1 MLQVRGLHYR
11 YPAAAAPALV
21 DFSLEARRG
30 EILGLLGP
38 NGAGKSTL
46 VAHLAGLLQADGGQ
60 IEVDGE
66 ALAALRRRTPGC
78 IAIAPQDFAFY
89 PMLSV
94 AENLRCFAAA
104 SRLSGA
110 AARQAIA
117 RTLAATRLEDFAG
130 TRAEHLSGGLKRRLN
145 LAIALLPTPALLV
158 LDEPTVGVDPQSR
171 AFLLDTVRALAAS
184 GMGVIYAS
192 HYMEEIEAIADRVVI
207 VDHGRVLCQGSL
219 AELLAQARGHVEL
232 QLEAPLEADA
242 LAALAGEID
251 GRLEVAGV
259 HLKLELA
266 ADASPV
272 AALARI
278 EARGGRIRD
287 ARFGRHS
294 LERLF
299 MRLTD
304 TRLRDH

>member
-11 YPAAAAPALV
+11 YPAATTQALV

-46 VAHLAGLLQADGGQ
+46 VAHLAGLLQPAAGQ

-66 ALAALRRRTPGC
+66 ALAELRRRAPGS

-104 SRLSGA
+104 SRLSGTE
-110 AARQAIA
+110 ARQAIA
-117 RTLAATRLEDFAG
+117 RTLAATRMEDFAG

-145 LAIALLPTPALLV
+145 LAIALLPTPELLV

-184 GMGVIYAS
+184 GMAVIYAS

-207 VDHGRVLCQGSL
+207 VDHGRVLRQGSL
-219 AELLAQARGHVEL
+219 TELLAQAQRQVEL
-232 QLEAPLEADA
+232 QLEAPLDAEA

-251 GRLEVAGV
+251 GRLEAAGV
-259 HLKLELA
+259 YLKLELA
-266 ADASPV
+266 AEASPV
-272 AALARI
+272 AAMASI
-278 EARGGRIRD
+278 EARGGCIRD

-294 LERLF
+294 LEHLF
-299 MRLTD
+299 MSLTD
-304 TRLRDH
+304 TRLRDE

>member
-11 YPAAAAPALV
+11 YPAATTQALV

-46 VAHLAGLLQADGGQ
+46 VAHLAGLLQPAAGQ

-66 ALAALRRRTPGC
+66 ALAELRRRAPGS

-104 SRLSGA
+104 SRLSGTE
-110 AARQAIA
+110 ARQAIA
-117 RTLAATRLEDFAG
+117 RTLAATRMEDFAG

-145 LAIALLPTPALLV
+145 LAIALLPTPELLV

-184 GMGVIYAS
+184 GMAVIYAS

-207 VDHGRVLCQGSL
+207 VDHGRVLRQGSL
-219 AELLAQARGHVEL
+219 TELLAQARGQVEL
-232 QLEAPLEADA
+232 QLEAPLDAEA

-251 GRLEVAGV
+251 GRLEAAGV
-259 HLKLELA
+259 YLKLELA
-266 ADASPV
+266 AEASPV
-272 AALARI
+272 AAMASI
-278 EARGGRIRD
+278 EARGGCIRD

-294 LERLF
+294 LEHLF
-299 MRLTD
+299 MSLTD
-304 TRLRDH
+304 TRLRDE

>member
-11 YPAAAAPALV
+11 YPAATTPALV

-46 VAHLAGLLQADGGQ
+46 VAHLAGLLQPAAGQ
-60 IEVDGE
+60 IEFDGE
-66 ALAALRRRTPGC
+66 ALDDLRRRAPGC

-104 SRLSGA
+104 SRLSGT

-117 RTLAATRLEDFAG
+117 RTLAATRLEDFVA
-130 TRAEHLSGGLKRRLN
+130 TRVEHLSGGLKRRLN
-145 LAIALLPTPALLV
+145 LAIALLPTPGLLV

-171 AFLLDTVRALAAS
+171 AFLLETVRSLAAS
-184 GMGVIYAS
+184 GMGVIYTS
-192 HYMEEIEAIADRVVI
+192 HYMEEIEAVADRVVI
-207 VDHGRVLCQGSL
+207 VDRGRVLRQGSL
-219 AELLAQARGHVEL
+219 TELLAQARGQVEL
-232 QLEAPLEADA
+232 QLEAPLDADA
-242 LAALAGEID
+242 LAALAGEIE
-251 GRLEVAGV
+251 GQLEVAGV
-259 HLKLELA
+259 HLKLDLA
-266 ADASPV
+266 ATASPV

-278 EARGGRIRD
+278 EARGGRIRE
-287 ARFGRHS
+287 ARFGRYS

-299 MRLTD
+299 MNLTD
-304 TRLRDH
+304 TRLRDQ

>member
-1 MLQVRGLHYR
+1 MLCVSGLHYR
-11 YPAAAAPALV
+11 YPAAATPALV

-46 VAHLAGLLQADGGQ
+46 VAHLAGLLQADSGE

-66 ALAALRRRTPGC
+66 SLAQLRRRAPTC

-117 RTLAATRLEDFAG
+117 RTLAATCLEGFAG
-130 TRAEHLSGGLKRRLN
+130 TRAEYLSGGLKRRLN
-145 LAIALLPTPALLV
+145 LAIALLPTPEMIV

-171 AFLLDTVRALAAS
+171 AFLLETVRGLAAT
-184 GMGVIYAS
+184 GMAVIYAS

-207 VDHGRVLCQGSL
+207 VDHGRVLREGPL
-219 AELLAQARGHVEL
+219 AELLAQARGQVEV
-232 QLEAPLEADA
+232 QLEAPLDGDA
-242 LAALAGEID
+242 LAALAGDID
-251 GRLEVAGV
+251 GQLKVTGV

-272 AALARI
+272 AALACI

-294 LERLF
+294 LERVFLS
-299 MRLTD
+299 LTD